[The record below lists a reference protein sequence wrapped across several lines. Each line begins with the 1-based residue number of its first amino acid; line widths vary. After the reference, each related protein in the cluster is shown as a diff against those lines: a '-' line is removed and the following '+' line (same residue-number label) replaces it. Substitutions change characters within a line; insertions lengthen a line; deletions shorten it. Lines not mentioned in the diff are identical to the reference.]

1 MTLEVRKSHVII
13 LKPMQFCV
21 GFFVNFL
28 YRIFERNSNF
38 RMKSIQK
45 ILKKK
50 KYFKVKLKRIAT
62 NHLELKA
69 KINGVKGRFI
79 LDTGASNSCVGLD
92 RIEYFNL
99 DAQESETKAAG
110 AGATDM
116 ETLQSENNSLK
127 IGDWKTNKCH
137 LVLFNLS
144 HVNKALTQH
153 NANEVHGIIGADIL
167 ESGKAFIDYKQKI
180 LYLKKSKK

>member
-1 MTLEVRKSHVII
+1 MK
-13 LKPMQFCV
+13 
-21 GFFVNFL
+21 
-28 YRIFERNSNF
+28 RIE
-38 RMKSIQK
+38 K
-45 ILKKK
+45 ILKKN
-50 KYFKVKLKRIAT
+50 KYIKIKLKRIAT

-69 KINGVKGRFI
+69 TINDVKGRFI

-92 RIEYFNL
+92 LIEHFNL
-99 DAQESETKAAG
+99 IAEESETKAAG

-116 ETLQSENNSLK
+116 ETQKSENNQLK

-144 HVNKALTQH
+144 HVNTALTQH

-167 ESGKAFIDYKQKI
+167 QKGKAFIDYSKNV
-180 LYLKKSKK
+180 LYLKKTKK

>member
-1 MTLEVRKSHVII
+1 
-13 LKPMQFCV
+13 
-21 GFFVNFL
+21 
-28 YRIFERNSNF
+28 
-38 RMKSIQK
+38 MKSIQK

-50 KYFKVKLKRIAT
+50 KYIKIKLKKIAT

-69 KINGVKGRFI
+69 KINDIKGRFI

-92 RIEYFNL
+92 LITYFNL
-99 DAQESETKAAG
+99 IAQESETKAAG

-116 ETLQSENNSLK
+116 ETKQSENNSLK

-144 HVNKALTQH
+144 HVNTALTQH
-153 NANEVHGIIGADIL
+153 NAKEVHGIIGADIL
-167 ESGKAFIDYKQKI
+167 QKGKAFIDYNKNV
-180 LYLKKSKK
+180 LYLKKVKK

>member
-1 MTLEVRKSHVII
+1 
-13 LKPMQFCV
+13 
-21 GFFVNFL
+21 
-28 YRIFERNSNF
+28 
-38 RMKSIQK
+38 MKRIQK
-45 ILKKK
+45 ILRKNSYIKI
-50 KYFKVKLKRIAT
+50 KLKKIAT

-92 RIEYFNL
+92 RIAYFKL

-110 AGATDM
+110 AGAIDM
-116 ETLQSENNSLK
+116 ETQQSENNKLK
-127 IGDWKTNKCH
+127 ISNWKTNKCH

-144 HVNKALTQH
+144 HVNTALTQH

-167 ESGKAFIDYKQKI
+167 HKGKAFIDYPNKI
-180 LYLKKSKK
+180 LYLKKMKKKRK

>member
-1 MTLEVRKSHVII
+1 
-13 LKPMQFCV
+13 
-21 GFFVNFL
+21 
-28 YRIFERNSNF
+28 
-38 RMKSIQK
+38 MKSIQK

-50 KYFKVKLKRIAT
+50 KYIKIKLKKIAT

-92 RIEYFNL
+92 MIEYFKL

-116 ETLQSENNSLK
+116 ETQQSENNHLK
-127 IGDWKTNKCH
+127 IGDWTTHKCH

-144 HVNKALTQH
+144 HVNTALTQH

-167 ESGKAFIDYKQKI
+167 HKGKAFIDYTKNI
-180 LYLKKSKK
+180 LYLKDLKKKKK